1 MKTVRVIWRLIRQ
14 RPWHFAT
21 SATSAGVLAYWVQLL
36 PGPILKSFF
45 DALTKGSGDS
55 GQALM
60 LAALLVGAAAAQ
72 FAVMFIAGL
81 LEPSLMRRNSIAL
94 QRSVLATVLSR
105 PGAQAVPHSTGEAV
119 SRFRDDTERIAVAL
133 AWGFDPIGV
142 LGGLAVA
149 LVVLWSQDPRLTAF
163 VIVPMMAG
171 LVIVNLAGRWINR
184 YRLAAQQ
191 AAADV
196 AGFISEC
203 FAAFVAI
210 RTAGAESRA
219 TERFRT
225 LGELRRRTA
234 MRDATLAA
242 ALEASGGAIVAMST
256 GVLLLLAAGGIENG
270 GFTVGKLVLFVA
282 YMGPLTVATKYVSL
296 YATIYRQA
304 GVSLGRLFEL
314 VQEDS
319 VEAVSAPG
327 SLRPSDGPPQPLPHS
342 EPLDILEVRGLTF
355 VYPGSTNGIRD
366 VSFRLEHGSFVVVTG
381 GVGSGKTTLLRALLG
396 LLPTS
401 SGEIYWNTELVSR
414 PDLFMVPPRCAY
426 TPQVPRIFGLSLAEN
441 IALGVAM
448 DRDHLRRAVESAQLA
463 PDVAVLTRG
472 VDTVVGARGTRLSGG
487 QVHRV
492 AVARMLIRE
501 PRLLVVD
508 DVSSALDLGTEQQ
521 LWDSLEMTGD
531 ATVVAVSHR
540 HRPLERADRILL
552 MDGGRLVDTGTL
564 AELLQRSATMREI
577 WREPDA
583 PGPASDLLASKRALE
598 NYADHDEVSRP
609 VDDIARP

>member
-1 MKTVRVIWRLIRQ
+1 MKTIRVILRLIRQ
-14 RPWHFAT
+14 RPWHFVT

-45 DALTKGSGDS
+45 DALTKGSGNS
-55 GQALM
+55 GQALT
-60 LAALLVGAAAAQ
+60 LAALLVGAAAAR
-72 FAVMFIAGL
+72 FAVTFMAGL

-94 QRSVLATVLSR
+94 QRSVLATVLGR
-105 PGAQAVPHSTGEAV
+105 PGAQAVPHSAGEAV
-119 SRFRDDTERIAVAL
+119 SRFRDDTERITHAL

-142 LGGLAVA
+142 LGGLAIA

-210 RTAGAESRA
+210 RTAGAEARA
-219 TERFRT
+219 TERFRA
-225 LGELRRRTA
+225 LGESRRRTA

-242 ALEASGGAIVAMST
+242 ALEASGGAMVALST

-282 YMGPLTVATKYVSL
+282 YMGPLTVATTYVSL

-304 GVSLGRLFEL
+304 RVSLGRLFEL

-327 SLRPSDGPPQPLPHS
+327 SLKPSDIALEPLPAS
-342 EPLDILEVRGLTF
+342 EPLRHLEARGLTF
-355 VYPGSTNGIRD
+355 AYKGSRNGIRD
-366 VSFRLEHGSFVVVTG
+366 VSFRLEHGSFTVVTG
-381 GVGSGKTTLLRALLG
+381 AVGSGKTTLLRLLLG
-396 LLPTS
+396 LLPADE
-401 SGEIYWNTELVSR
+401 GELYWNGALVSR
-414 PDLFMVPPRCAY
+414 PDRFMVPPRCAY

-441 IALGVAM
+441 ISLGVAAGHESM
-448 DRDHLRRAVESAQLA
+448 RRAIESAQLEA
-463 PDVAVLTRG
+463 DLAVLPQG
-472 VDTVVGARGTRLSGG
+472 GDTVVGARGTKLSGG

-501 PRLLVVD
+501 PRLIVVD
-508 DVSSALDLGTEQQ
+508 DLSSALDVVTEQQ
-521 LWDSLEMTGD
+521 LWDSLEATGD
-531 ATVVAVSHR
+531 ATVLAVSHR
-540 HRPLERADRILL
+540 HRPLERADHILL
-552 MDGGRLVDTGTL
+552 MDDGVLADAGTL
-564 AELLQRSATMREI
+564 ADLLQRSSTMREI
-577 WREPDA
+577 WRLPETSD
-583 PGPASDLLASKRALE
+583 PA
-598 NYADHDEVSRP
+598 
-609 VDDIARP
+609 